1 MFTQVKVLQ
10 PGVAEEADLIDDIPD
25 VETYKAP
32 FATYSSNP
40 PDGYFG
46 ISAFW
51 EIVDADEKPLA
62 LVFCLDAAREM
73 VRLLNNRRTIASAD
87 ADRIVVHIT
96 RP

>member
-10 PGVAEEADLIDDIPD
+10 PGVAEERDLIDDIPD
-25 VETYKAP
+25 IETYRAP
-32 FATYSSNP
+32 FSTYSSDP

-73 VRLLNNRRTIASAD
+73 VRLLNNRRTVERAGSD
-87 ADRIVVHIT
+87 SIVVHIT

>member
-1 MFTQVKVLQ
+1 MFTQNKIL
-10 PGVAEEADLIDDIPD
+10 PDGLCKKEDLIDDIPD
-25 VETYKAP
+25 VETYRAP
-32 FATYSSNP
+32 FDTLTSEPS
-40 PDGYFG
+40 GYMG
-46 ISAFW
+46 ISAYW

-62 LVFCLDAAREM
+62 FVFCHDAAREM